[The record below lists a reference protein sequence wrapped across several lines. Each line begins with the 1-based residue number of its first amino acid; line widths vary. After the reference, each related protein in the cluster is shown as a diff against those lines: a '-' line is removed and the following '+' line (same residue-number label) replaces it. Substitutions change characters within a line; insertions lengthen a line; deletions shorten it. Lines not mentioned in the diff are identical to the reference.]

1 RPVPRPGEHLAAVA
15 RRRGRHPRRLGHVPP
30 PGRAGLEPG
39 RAADQQ
45 RAQHDGP
52 QGGRRPRRQRPARDP
67 DPRLPPRPA
76 VAARG
81 GGRVVRRPHPR
92 RPRTGGRVSA
102 EAQQPGEASAR
113 DRILQAACDLIAE
126 RGIGGARIAQIAK
139 AAGVS
144 TALVHYHFRT
154 REVLLAE
161 TLDYAFDV
169 AAAVRLRANA
179 DSGESATDGSAARR
193 LADVVEQS
201 LPDTD
206 PGRREWQLWA
216 ARDPS
221 LRPIAA
227 QMYARYRS
235 WIATAVAEGIAT
247 GEFARVDPAETAD
260 LAMALIDGLG
270 LRVLLRDPA
279 MPLGRARERIG

>member
-1 RPVPRPGEHLAAVA
+1 
-15 RRRGRHPRRLGHVPP
+15 
-30 PGRAGLEPG
+30 
-39 RAADQQ
+39 
-45 RAQHDGP
+45 
-52 QGGRRPRRQRPARDP
+52 
-67 DPRLPPRPA
+67 
-76 VAARG
+76 
-81 GGRVVRRPHPR
+81 
-92 RPRTGGRVSA
+92 VSA
-102 EAQQPGEASAR
+102 EPHEPGEPSAR
-113 DRILQAACDLIAE
+113 ERILQAACDLIAE

-179 DSGESATDGSAARR
+179 DSGDSATDGSAARR

-216 ARDPS
+216 ELWLGAARDPG

-247 GEFARVDPAETAD
+247 GEFAPVDPAETAD

-270 LRVLLRDPA
+270 LRVLLGDPA
-279 MPLGRARERIG
+279 MPLERARERIGECLARELQIAAGQLPFAATVSSR

>member
-1 RPVPRPGEHLAAVA
+1 VSVEPHEPGE
-15 RRRGRHPRRLGHVPP
+15 P
-30 PGRAGLEPG
+30 
-39 RAADQQ
+39 
-45 RAQHDGP
+45 
-52 QGGRRPRRQRPARDP
+52 
-67 DPRLPPRPA
+67 
-76 VAARG
+76 
-81 GGRVVRRPHPR
+81 
-92 RPRTGGRVSA
+92 
-102 EAQQPGEASAR
+102 SAR
-113 DRILQAACDLIAE
+113 ERILQAACDLIAE
-126 RGIGGARIAQIAK
+126 RGIGGARIAQIAR

-216 ARDPS
+216 ELWLGAARDPG

-247 GEFARVDPAETAD
+247 GEFAPVDPAETAD

-270 LRVLLRDPA
+270 LRVLLGDPA
-279 MPLGRARERIG
+279 MPLERARERIGECLARELQIAAGQLPFAANVSSR

>member
-1 RPVPRPGEHLAAVA
+1 VSEERE
-15 RRRGRHPRRLGHVPP
+15 
-30 PGRAGLEPG
+30 
-39 RAADQQ
+39 AD
-45 RAQHDGP
+45 
-52 QGGRRPRRQRPARDP
+52 
-67 DPRLPPRPA
+67 
-76 VAARG
+76 
-81 GGRVVRRPHPR
+81 
-92 RPRTGGRVSA
+92 SA
-102 EAQQPGEASAR
+102 PSAR

-179 DSGESATDGSAARR
+179 DNGESAADGSAARR

-201 LPDTD
+201 LPTTD
-206 PGRREWQLWA
+206 PGRREWQLWAELWLGA

-227 QMYARYRS
+227 QMYARYRT
-235 WIATAVAEGIAT
+235 WIATAVAEGVAD
-247 GEFARVDPAETAD
+247 GEFAPVDPGETAD

-270 LRVLLRDPA
+270 LRVLLGDPS
-279 MPLGRARERIG
+279 MPLERARERIGEVLARELQISAGQLPFAADGPPVRARARR

>member
-1 RPVPRPGEHLAAVA
+1 MSTGP
-15 RRRGRHPRRLGHVPP
+15 
-30 PGRAGLEPG
+30 
-39 RAADQQ
+39 DQQ
-45 RAQHDGP
+45 SE
-52 QGGRRPRRQRPARDP
+52 
-67 DPRLPPRPA
+67 L
-76 VAARG
+76 
-81 GGRVVRRPHPR
+81 
-92 RPRTGGRVSA
+92 
-102 EAQQPGEASAR
+102 SAR
-113 DRILQAACDLIAE
+113 ERILQAACDLIAE

-161 TLDYAFDV
+161 TLDHAFDV
-169 AAAVRLRANA
+169 AAAVRLRAIG
-179 DSGESATDGSAARR
+179 DTGESGSDGSAARR

-216 ARDPS
+216 ELWLGAARDPS

-227 QMYARYRS
+227 QMYTRYRS

-247 GEFARVDPAETAD
+247 GEFARVDPGETAD

-270 LRVLLRDPA
+270 LRVLLGDPA
-279 MPLGRARERIG
+279 MPLERARERIGEFLARELQVAAGQLPFAAAVSSR

>member
-1 RPVPRPGEHLAAVA
+1 MTDER
-15 RRRGRHPRRLGHVPP
+15 
-30 PGRAGLEPG
+30 
-39 RAADQQ
+39 
-45 RAQHDGP
+45 DGGDAP
-52 QGGRRPRRQRPARDP
+52 
-67 DPRLPPRPA
+67 
-76 VAARG
+76 
-81 GGRVVRRPHPR
+81 
-92 RPRTGGRVSA
+92 
-102 EAQQPGEASAR
+102 SAR
-113 DRILQAACDLIAE
+113 DRILQSACELIAE

-169 AAAVRLRANA
+169 ASAVHLRQA
-179 DSGESATDGSAARR
+179 GEHDDAGETAGSAARR

-201 LPDTD
+201 LPTTA

-216 ARDPS
+216 ELWLGAARDPG

-227 QMYARYRS
+227 QMYARYRT
-235 WIATAVAEGIAT
+235 WIATAVAEGVAA
-247 GEFARVDPAETAD
+247 GEFARVDPGVTAD

-270 LRVLLRDPA
+270 LRVLLGDPS
-279 MPLGRARERIG
+279 MPLEKARERIGEILARELQIPTGQLPFAAGGPAVHAHGRGGGAGR

>member
-1 RPVPRPGEHLAAVA
+1 VSGEPRGPD
-15 RRRGRHPRRLGHVPP
+15 
-30 PGRAGLEPG
+30 EP
-39 RAADQQ
+39 
-45 RAQHDGP
+45 
-52 QGGRRPRRQRPARDP
+52 
-67 DPRLPPRPA
+67 
-76 VAARG
+76 
-81 GGRVVRRPHPR
+81 
-92 RPRTGGRVSA
+92 
-102 EAQQPGEASAR
+102 SAR
-113 DRILQAACDLIAE
+113 ERILQAACDLIAE

-154 REVLLAE
+154 REVLLTE
-161 TLDYAFDV
+161 TLDHAFDV
-169 AAAVRLRANA
+169 AAAVRLRAHP
-179 DSGESATDGSAARR
+179 DSGEGAADDSAARR

-216 ARDPS
+216 ELWLGAARDPS

-235 WIATAVAEGIAT
+235 WIATAIAEGVAT
-247 GEFARVDPAETAD
+247 GEFARVDPGDTAD

-279 MPLGRARERIG
+279 MPLGRARERIGELLARELEIPAGQLPYAAGVDARGLGSR

>member
-1 RPVPRPGEHLAAVA
+1 MSD
-15 RRRGRHPRRLGHVPP
+15 
-30 PGRAGLEPG
+30 EP
-39 RAADQQ
+39 DQ
-45 RAQHDGP
+45 AP
-52 QGGRRPRRQRPARDP
+52 E
-67 DPRLPPRPA
+67 
-76 VAARG
+76 
-81 GGRVVRRPHPR
+81 
-92 RPRTGGRVSA
+92 T
-102 EAQQPGEASAR
+102 SAR
-113 DRILQAACDLIAE
+113 ERILQAACDLIAE

-216 ARDPS
+216 ELWLGAARDPS

-227 QMYARYRS
+227 QMYTRYRT
-235 WIATAVAEGIAT
+235 WIATAVAEGVAT
-247 GEFARVDPAETAD
+247 GEFAAVDPGETAD

-270 LRVLLRDPA
+270 LRVLLGDPS
-279 MPLGRARERIG
+279 MPLGRARERIGEILARELQVPAGQLPFAAGRAVRH